1 MEREAGG
8 EAVVVGRRRE
18 GGGPVEVQG
27 GDEPAQSERC
37 QTRAG
42 GEVAER
48 GWGARVRRR
57 CFNL

>member
-8 EAVVVGRRRE
+8 EAVVVGRERG
-18 GGGPVEVQG
+18 GGGPLEVQG
-27 GDEPAQSERC
+27 GDEQTQSERC

-48 GWGARVRRR
+48 GRGARVRRR
-57 CFNL
+57 CFNY